1 MLQRFFIFIW
11 LLSLAT
17 VVGAQEQPRQ
27 ILPEQLPPKL
37 IEPDLP
43 RRLAYFPLAAEQ
55 GYPTE
60 LEPGDQLLQK
70 SVLISNQ
77 FRDGDVSFRLSFD
90 GKNWAKF
97 GVGPNYASFY
107 RLDDRQ
113 ECIFSITTDYGAGR
127 EKVVKRYTLF
137 RGRCYGIFWNTQAYC
152 WDINEMHCKKTP
164 KRPLTP

>member
-1 MLQRFFIFIW
+1 MLQRFFIF
-11 LLSLAT
+11 LLLICSGEASY
-17 VVGAQEQPRQ
+17 AQPPSAPSQPAQ
-27 ILPEQLPPKL
+27 PSVE
-37 IEPDLP
+37 LP
-43 RRLAYFPLAAEQ
+43 RRVAYFPLAEAQ

-77 FRDGDVSFRLSFD
+77 FRDGDVSFGLSFD

-113 ECIFSITTDYGAGR
+113 ECIFSITTDYGGGR
-127 EKVVKRYTLF
+127 EKVIKRYTLF
-137 RGRCYGIFWNTQAYC
+137 RGRCYGIFWNSQAYC
-152 WDINEMHCKKTP
+152 WDINEMHCKKMP